1 LYHNYPVS
9 LVDGVS
15 LANEGGD
22 FNVLGDEPVAT
33 TGLGKSYGLEV
44 QLQQKLTKNFF
55 VILAY
60 TLYKSEFTNLNGQ
73 YYPASWDNGN
83 LISFI
88 GGYKFKRNIELDI
101 KFRYQGGAPYSPF
114 NLAASQAEYT
124 VLGTGVTDYTK
135 FNTLRLAPF
144 NSMDI
149 RIDKKWN
156 YKKWSLDIYYDM
168 TNAYAALE
176 PATPTFTFKRTPDN
190 KSFLTTDS
198 KPLRADG
205 SNGVPY
211 IINNNSAVVI
221 PTVGVIV
228 EF

>member
-1 LYHNYPVS
+1 M
-9 LVDGVS
+9 
-15 LANEGGD
+15 
-22 FNVLGDEPVAT
+22 
-33 TGLGKSYGLEV
+33 
-44 QLQQKLTKNFF
+44 
-55 VILAY
+55 
-60 TLYKSEFTNLNGQ
+60 
-73 YYPASWDNGN
+73 
-83 LISFI
+83 
-88 GGYKFKRNIELDI
+88 
-101 KFRYQGGAPYSPF
+101 
-114 NLAASQAEYT
+114 
-124 VLGTGVTDYTK
+124 TDYTK